1 MKIGTLFRRFLVPG
15 WYVTIVAMARF
26 KAQISPR
33 AEVELSK
40 NLRLGRGTVVGSF
53 TKMKAAEGVLSTGT
67 GTRIATGCFIDAQS
81 GGLEI
86 GRGVLIGANCVIV
99 TGSYKFDRMGVP
111 LDEQGFTSRGTRIG
125 NNAFIGSNSVILDGS
140 DLGDDV
146 IVSPGSV
153 VSGKVAPGVVVSGN
167 PARVIFQR
175 R

>member
-1 MKIGTLFRRFLVPG
+1 MKVGTLLRRFLVPG
-15 WYVTIVAMARF
+15 WYVTIVAFLKFR
-26 KAQISPR
+26 AQVSPK
-33 AEVELSK
+33 AEVELSN
-40 NLRLGRGTVVGSF
+40 NLRLGPGTAVGSF
-53 TKMKAAEGVLSTGT
+53 TKIKAAEGILKTGP

-86 GRGVLIGANCVIV
+86 GSGVLIGANCVIV
-99 TGSYKFDRMGVP
+99 TGSYKFNRMGVP

-140 DLGDDV
+140 HVGDDV

-153 VSGKVAPGVVVSGN
+153 VSGRVASGTVVSGN
-167 PARVIFQR
+167 PARAIFKR